1 MNPRPSSLLAR
12 TAATLL
18 AGAAFLCGC
27 SSPPP
32 VSIEADAAWVRQVFG
47 QPHDPNRLMETY
59 LLASGDQLSLRL
71 RVEPLTEPPPAASP
85 VFLLQPGHRV
95 SIRFVHANGLDV
107 TQTIRPDGWVSLPY
121 VGEVRAAG
129 QTVAAWTQH
138 LKALYA
144 EHLRAPELY
153 VLVEDPAVPGAAA
166 EDPEALLRGETTEV
180 LVRPDGFASFPL
192 LEDMEAAGRSVPEL
206 SRMLALAYRDR
217 DPRIRADLSLAQ
229 PAGLFVYVLG
239 QVAKPGA
246 IQMTRPITVL
256 EALSLVG
263 SSTASAQLNQV
274 IVLRKRG
281 DAVAAR
287 RLNLADLGA
296 GGFAPFYLGPDDM
309 VYVPKSSIYRT
320 AELTRVLADVL
331 LFRGWSANIRWE
343 DLYE

>member
-1 MNPRPSSLLAR
+1 MNPRPSTLLAR
-12 TAATLL
+12 PTAILL

-27 SSPPP
+27 RSPPR
-32 VSIEADAAWVRQVFG
+32 VSTEADAAWVQQVFD
-47 QPHDPNRLMETY
+47 QPQDPNRLMATY
-59 LLASGDQLSLRL
+59 LLTSGDQLSLRL
-71 RVEPLTEPPPAASP
+71 RIEPQAEPPPASIA

-95 SIRFVHANGLDV
+95 SIRFVHANELDV
-107 TQTIRPDGWVSLPY
+107 TQAIRPDGWVSLPY
-121 VGEVRAAG
+121 VGEVRAAD

-144 EHLRAPELY
+144 EHLRSPELY
-153 VLVEDPAVPGAAA
+153 VVVDDPAAPGAVSN
-166 EDPEALLRGETTEV
+166 DPAALLRGETTEV

-192 LEDMEAAGRSVPEL
+192 LQDMEAAGRSVPEL
-206 SRMLALAYRDR
+206 NRILGDAYRSH
-217 DPRIRADLSLAQ
+217 DPRIRADLSLVQ
-229 PAGLFVYVLG
+229 PAGLHVYVLG

-256 EALSLVG
+256 EALSLAG

-287 RLNLADLGA
+287 RFNLADLGA
-296 GGFAPFYLGPDDM
+296 GGLAPFYLGPDDM

-343 DLYE
+343 ALYE